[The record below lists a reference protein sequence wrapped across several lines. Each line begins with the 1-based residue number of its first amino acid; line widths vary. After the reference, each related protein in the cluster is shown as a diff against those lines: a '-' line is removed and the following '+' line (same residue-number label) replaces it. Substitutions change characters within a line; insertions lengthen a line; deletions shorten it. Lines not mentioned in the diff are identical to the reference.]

1 MVAFDNNIYP
11 FVPRSQECSLYH
23 PSNGRQ
29 VWIRIIPFCLTC
41 LSILYLHARRCTNA
55 RISFF
60 ISFFVFLDFAATA
73 TLLWL
78 FSTFLLYTIY
88 LMKDAVSMDGRCNL
102 TQSWCSKVIL
112 KAQWVS
118 MNCKA
123 HAHYS
128 VCSKWNKMC
137 RSWISFRPSQQHL
150 ISALLCMCKRGFS
163 PGPIG

>member
-60 ISFFVFLDFAATA
+60 YLFFCILGLCSYCHTSLTF
-73 TLLWL
+73 
-78 FSTFLLYTIY
+78 FLLFYFTQFTLWKMLWAWMVGVTSPRAGALKSYWKLSEFQWIVKLTHTI
-88 LMKDAVSMDGRCNL
+88 LFVLSEIKCAGLGS
-102 TQSWCSKVIL
+102 
-112 KAQWVS
+112 
-118 MNCKA
+118 
-123 HAHYS
+123 
-128 VCSKWNKMC
+128 
-137 RSWISFRPSQQHL
+137 PSG
-150 ISALLCMCKRGFS
+150 LLS
-163 PGPIG
+163 NI